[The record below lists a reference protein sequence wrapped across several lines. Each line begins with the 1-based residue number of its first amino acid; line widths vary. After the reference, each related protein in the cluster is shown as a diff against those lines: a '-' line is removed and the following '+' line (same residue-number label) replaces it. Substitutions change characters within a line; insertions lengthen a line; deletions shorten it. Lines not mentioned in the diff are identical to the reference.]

1 MSRKL
6 NFEYKVQD
14 DTIIIDLK
22 NNSINDEYGREIT
35 GIAIGTCNTC
45 GSEYR
50 RLIIRGEDGIPS
62 WSAWCGDCDI
72 VNDKNNRKNE
82 EDDN

>member
-1 MSRKL
+1 MNKKL
-6 NFEYKVQD
+6 DFEYRVQD

-35 GIAIGTCNTC
+35 GVAIGTCNTC

-50 RLIIRGEDGIPS
+50 RLIIRGEDDIPS
-62 WSAWCGDCDI
+62 WSAWCGDCDNI
-72 VNDKNNRKNE
+72 DDKNNSKTEN
-82 EDDN
+82 NN